1 MKELG
6 SCQAI
11 INKMSTTVDGGIR
24 LTIDLNPESSE
35 LIKSLIDLAMSEEPN
50 VLVAFVKE

>member
-11 INKMSTTVDGGIR
+11 INKIATSIDGGIR
-24 LTIDLNPESSE
+24 LTIDLNPESSD
-35 LIKSLIDLAMSEEPN
+35 LIKALIDLKMSEEPD
-50 VLVAFVKE
+50 VIVAFVKK